1 MTIKAHFDGKVLIP
15 NDPLDLPINQEVTLQ
30 LEAPAPQVVRTERE
44 LVELF
49 AEMDEDS
56 VNTGH
61 FVDYSRDSIYGGT
74 IDDPR

>member
-1 MTIKAHFDGKVLIP
+1 MTIRAHFDGKVLIP
-15 NDPLDLPINQEVTLQ
+15 DQPLDLPINGAVTLQ
-30 LEAPAPQVVRTERE
+30 LEPSAPDVVYTEKA
-44 LVELF
+44 LLELF

-56 VNTGH
+56 VNSGH

>member
-56 VNTGH
+56 VNSGH